1 MSLSFSVSFTLFSAL
16 VSVLCVF
23 CLIDRP
29 AGVEMFHPSL
39 SSLSLHFSSHHS
51 LRHLWRLRL
60 KSKWERQR
68 TEEEAGSAKD
78 GKGKSLLL
86 WQRTQ
91 LGCGQEKWA
100 VEMGALRP
108 SEMFCSVFLPPL
120 TMWMALDTFSLFV
133 AYSSISVS
141 TSTALNKFLT
151 VRLSLFS
158 LKLLSYCCLRPKIL
172 LPWHTICTSHEINVC
187 YSSKTIQWS
196 KNILWSRY
204 RYFLLFPTL
213 FLCWYP

>member
-23 CLIDRP
+23 CLIDSP
-29 AGVEMFHPSL
+29 TGVEMFHPSL
-39 SSLSLHFSSHHS
+39 SSFSLHFSSHHS

-60 KSKWERQR
+60 KSKWERQNWG
-68 TEEEAGSAKD
+68 EPWSAKD

-86 WQRTQ
+86 RQRTL
-91 LGCGQEKWA
+91 LGSGQEKWA

-120 TMWMALDTFSLFV
+120 TMWMAPEMFFLFV
-133 AYSSISVS
+133 AYFSISVS
-141 TSTALNKFLT
+141 TSSLALNKFLT
-151 VRLSLFS
+151 VCLSLLS

-187 YSSKTIQWS
+187 SSSKTIHWS
-196 KNILWSRY
+196 KSILDKTSMV
-204 RYFLLFPTL
+204 
-213 FLCWYP
+213 